1 MLPDMCRGR
10 ISRSPW
16 MPPSS
21 ELYNE
26 KTGMYHFPGE
36 SKLKGEEVLR
46 DTGEMISYYERLV
59 ENYPIISIEDG
70 LDENDWDGWQ
80 ELTKRSGRKS
90 S

>member
-1 MLPDMCRGR
+1 
-10 ISRSPW
+10 
-16 MPPSS
+16 
-21 ELYNE
+21 
-26 KTGMYHFPGE
+26 MYHFPGE

-80 ELTKRSGRKS
+80 ELTKRLGEKIQLVGDDLFVTNTKRLDAGIKLRCGNAILV
-90 S
+90 

>member
-1 MLPDMCRGR
+1 MDAA
-10 ISRSPW
+10 
-16 MPPSS
+16 SS

-59 ENYPIISIEDG
+59 ENYPIIDFKSMMISEP
-70 LDENDWDGWQ
+70 LSQYEEILKDESVHQ
-80 ELTKRSGRKS
+80 
-90 S
+90 